1 MGCGCR
7 KRKGITVF
15 EVEMS
20 DGTIKRVLTMGEV
33 DELRDTDPNLIYRKV
48 AR

>member
-7 KRKGITVF
+7 KRKGITQF

-20 DGTIKRVLTMGEV
+20 DGTIKRVLTEREV
-33 DELRDTDPNLIYRKV
+33 NELRDTDPNLIYRKV